1 MRHIAAVTVGRSD
14 YGIFQPVLRALHE
27 RGNLRLSLIVAGMHL
42 VEGFGRTVDAIEAD
56 GFEIAARV
64 QMLLA
69 SDSPE
74 GIAKAMG
81 LGTLGY
87 AQALAQIRP
96 DILLLLGDRFEMH
109 AAGVAAVPFKTPIA
123 HIHGGEITEGAI
135 DDALRHSLTKLSHL
149 HFVSTKEHGQR
160 VIQMGEEPWRVTVS
174 GAPGLDNTRHV
185 KLLERAAF
193 EERFG
198 VRLGDEFLLATFHPV
213 TLEFEQAE
221 AQFAELLA
229 ALDEIGK
236 PVLFT
241 MANADTGGQ
250 AINRMIRD
258 YTSQSPA
265 AHLVEN
271 LGTQGIFSA
280 MALTSAMIGNSSS
293 GIIEAASFGL
303 PVVNVGTRQAG
314 RVRGD
319 NVIDTG
325 NGRAEIVEAIRRA
338 TSQEFR
344 AGLTGLVN
352 PYGDGFAADRI
363 VDRLSTVELGS
374 RLLVKKFHTLPQ

>member
-1 MRHIAAVTVGRSD
+1 MRHITAVTVGRSD
-14 YGIFQPVLRALHE
+14 YGIFQPVFRAIQK
-27 RGNLRLSLIVAGMHL
+27 RADLRLSLIVAGMHL
-42 VEGFGRTVDAIEAD
+42 AEEFGHTVDAIEAD

-109 AAGVAAVPFKTPIA
+109 AAGVAAVPFKMPIA

-174 GAPGLDNTRHV
+174 GAPGLDNTQHV

-198 VRLGDEFLLATFHPV
+198 VRLGDEFLLATYHPV

-229 ALDEIGK
+229 ALDEIGM

-250 AINRMIRD
+250 VINRMIRD
-258 YTSQSPA
+258 YTSARPG

-280 MALTSAMIGNSSS
+280 MALASAMIGNSSS
-293 GIIEAASFGL
+293 GIIEAAQFGL
-303 PVVNVGTRQAG
+303 PVVNIGTRQAG

-325 NGRAEIVEAIRRA
+325 NGRAEIAEAIPRA

-344 AGLTGLVN
+344 AGLAGLVN

-363 VDRLSTVELGS
+363 VDRLSTVELGP

>member
-1 MRHIAAVTVGRSD
+1 MRHITAVTVGRSD
-14 YGIFQPVLRALHE
+14 YGIFQPVFRAIKE
-27 RGNLRLSLIVAGMHL
+27 RDDLRLSLIVGGMHL
-42 VEGFGRTVDAIEAD
+42 AERFGRTVDAIEAD
-56 GFEIAARV
+56 GYEIAARV
-64 QMLLA
+64 EMLLA

-109 AAGVAAVPFKTPIA
+109 AAGVAALPFKTAIA
-123 HIHGGEITEGAI
+123 HLHGGELTEGAI

-149 HFVSTKEHGQR
+149 HFVSTEEYGQR

-185 KLLERAAF
+185 KLLDRAAF

-198 VRLGDEFLLATFHPV
+198 VWLGEEFMLATYHPA

-221 AQFAELLA
+221 AHLTELLA
-229 ALDEIGK
+229 AIDEIGL

-250 AINRMIRD
+250 GINRMIRD
-258 YTSQSPA
+258 YTSSRLGAQ
-265 AHLVEN
+265 LVGN
-271 LGTQGIFSA
+271 LGTQGVFSA
-280 MALTSAMIGNSSS
+280 MSLASAMIGNSSS
-293 GIIEAASFGL
+293 GIIEAALFGL
-303 PVVNVGTRQAG
+303 PVVNIGTRQAG
-314 RVRGD
+314 RVRGA

-325 NGRAEIVEAIRRA
+325 HGRAAIAGAIRRA
-338 TSQEFR
+338 ISDEFR
-344 AGLTGLVN
+344 DGLSGLVN
-352 PYGDGFAADRI
+352 PYGDGFAAGRI
-363 VDRLSTVELGS
+363 VDRLATVELGP
-374 RLLVKKFHTLPQ
+374 RILVKKFHTLLR